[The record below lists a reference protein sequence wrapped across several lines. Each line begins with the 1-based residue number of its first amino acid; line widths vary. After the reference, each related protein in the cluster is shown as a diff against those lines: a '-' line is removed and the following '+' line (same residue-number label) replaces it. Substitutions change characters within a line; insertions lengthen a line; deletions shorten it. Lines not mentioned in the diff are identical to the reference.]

1 MSGSIA
7 FGPVPSRRLGRSLGV
22 NNLPEKVC
30 TYSCVYCQ
38 AGRTR
43 VLTTRRRRFY
53 DPERVLSEV
62 RARLE
67 SVAERGERVDYVTFV
82 PNGEPTLDIN
92 LGDEIR
98 MVRGLGIPVAVL
110 TNASLLW
117 DEGVRAD
124 LAEAD
129 LVSVKVDAVSEGVW
143 RRVNRPHPSLRLL
156 KVLEG
161 LLEFAREY
169 SGTLITETM
178 LISGIDYGREV
189 KELAEF
195 VAELDP
201 HRAYVAIPTRP
212 PCEEWVRP
220 ASEATI
226 NAVFQELSRR
236 LGDRVE
242 LLTQFEG
249 TEFGYTGDAERDLL
263 SVTAV
268 HPLREDAVEELLR
281 RDGADWGLV
290 ERLVREGL
298 VAEVEYGGHRYYLR
312 RVSR

>member
-43 VLTTRRRRFY
+43 VLTTGRRRFY
-53 DPERVLSEV
+53 DPERVLGEV

-67 SVAERGERVDYVTFV
+67 AVAERGERVDYVTFV

-98 MVRGLGIPVAVL
+98 MVRGLGVPVAVL

-143 RRVNRPHPSLRLL
+143 RRVNRPHPSLRLP

-169 SGTLITETM
+169 GGTLITETM
-178 LISGIDYGREV
+178 LISGVDYGGEV
-189 KELAEF
+189 EGLAEF
-195 VAELDP
+195 MAELDP

-298 VAEVEYGGHRYYLR
+298 VVEVEYGGHRYYLR